1 MLHHYDCKTIKNILI
16 VKKLLLYI
24 YAAAE
29 IKNAL
34 NFDHKEDCG

>member
-1 MLHHYDCKTIKNILI
+1 MFHHYEYKMIANILV
-16 VKKLLLYI
+16 VKKVLLYI

-34 NFDHKEDCG
+34 NFDHK